1 MNITLEFNGKQYMIP
16 SDIKDYLEILDITEG
31 VQHELLENF
40 LKKSADSYD
49 GIVYPGDIK
58 SDFTKAAEKY
68 VRLLCEKGVYNET
81 VEDFIATSDG
91 YRTFS
96 KISENASQ
104 ANLQFSN
111 EEKRNY
117 QTRSQVA
124 ERNALSKITGSGVG
138 VYSSS
143 FLTLAMSSAVEYSTL
158 KGQYNKANDQ
168 YKRDLAYLR
177 SQGENERKIKEQ
189 TYYTSKYLPQAEK
202 TLELFS
208 YEMMQKYLEV
218 LIANRMFNQDAL
230 KYIDL
235 ERSQKLLGNLKL
247 TSAKKELLET
257 AFLACPFNANVY
269 LELAKLGKL
278 DKKTLHTAQQF
289 DLLDFLK
296 IELEKI
302 FSGIKYTGDIHAD
315 LYEANTVISSLS
327 LITGIPQSN
336 YYRTFAQPIYEKTI
350 REYFRIQEIA
360 SSKECGLQFL
370 KGHSA
375 KIEKLTEEEIF
386 LLTSKEVKSIIP
398 DKEFYALIEECKFTD
413 LIDKIKWKSDSV
425 KKESIDN
432 YYIETIDELLIK
444 IVNEISIMV
453 DENDKLNQ
461 KKLKLLK
468 LKKIIAGCLYGILVL
483 FPIILVFFSVQT
495 WKIRTKNELKNH
507 IETSLKNA
515 QNEYP
520 TSWNQ
525 IGGISHFDIEQLR
538 IYKKRYFDIYVEAK
552 LKYYVGSNNADEK
565 NVTKIV
571 ENVYK
576 NVKVVLPSHLSIGS
590 NTGEFAPWP
599 WEVVAQKPN
608 GEIMTVDNANSAIHT
623 YCDYYSNGKEIN
635 LWVSVPMII
644 LYCAVLMAGFLVV
657 RYFFNEWNS
666 MYINSSKKEFY

>member
-515 QNEYP
+515 QN
-520 TSWNQ
+520 
-525 IGGISHFDIEQLR
+525 
-538 IYKKRYFDIYVEAK
+538 
-552 LKYYVGSNNADEK
+552 
-565 NVTKIV
+565 
-571 ENVYK
+571 
-576 NVKVVLPSHLSIGS
+576 
-590 NTGEFAPWP
+590 
-599 WEVVAQKPN
+599 
-608 GEIMTVDNANSAIHT
+608 
-623 YCDYYSNGKEIN
+623 
-635 LWVSVPMII
+635 
-644 LYCAVLMAGFLVV
+644 
-657 RYFFNEWNS
+657 
-666 MYINSSKKEFY
+666 